1 VGSSLP
7 FAAIRVDTSCYSALD
22 RASAGVTSKFCGY
35 STTRWICRDISLQ
48 RESAKSSEK
57 QDICAQ
63 APTSPK
69 GEFRMAYAPPLV
81 RCLRDPTHPVE
92 DGAWLP
98 DSCRREV
105 CEDQALPSAST
116 VVCVGYAGDEFSEKV
131 AFGAGAFFV
140 AEVAKASTKEL
151 CLQGERDW
159 NIQSRVASTI
169 NDKSAAQ
176 FRTTEN
182 WMMHSRDS
190 VIERV
195 FNNGA
200 CYEIGI
206 QRVHNSTGPFEAGTF
221 KEFTAQDEATV
232 QHRLRE
238 ALQSFRFLN

>member
-1 VGSSLP
+1 VSASGDAPVRTSV
-7 FAAIRVDTSCYSALD
+7 AAILFYSLSTGL
-22 RASAGVTSKFCGY
+22 SAQSP
-35 STTRWICRDISLQ
+35 
-48 RESAKSSEK
+48 
-57 QDICAQ
+57 AQ
-63 APTSPK
+63 VFTSPK
-69 GEFRMAYAPPLV
+69 GEFRMAYSPPLV
-81 RCLRDPTHPVE
+81 RCLRDPTQPAQ

-105 CEDQALPSAST
+105 CEDQALPAGST

-140 AEVAKASTKEL
+140 ARVAKASNKEL
-151 CLQGERDW
+151 CLQGERGW
-159 NIQSRVASTI
+159 NIKSRVASTI
-169 NDKSAAQ
+169 NHEPAAR

-195 FNNGA
+195 FNDGA

-221 KEFTAQDEATV
+221 KEFTTRDEATV

-238 ALQSFRFLN
+238 TLQSFRFLN

>member
-1 VGSSLP
+1 MSASGNAPVRTSV
-7 FAAIRVDTSCYSALD
+7 AAILFYSLSTGL
-22 RASAGVTSKFCGY
+22 SAQSP
-35 STTRWICRDISLQ
+35 
-48 RESAKSSEK
+48 
-57 QDICAQ
+57 AQ
-63 APTSPK
+63 VFTSPK
-69 GEFRMAYAPPLV
+69 GEFRMAYSPPLV

-98 DSCRREV
+98 GSCRREV

-116 VVCVGYAGDEFSEKV
+116 VVCVGYAGDEFSQKV
-131 AFGAGAFFV
+131 AFGAGAVFV

-232 QHRLRE
+232 QRRLRE